1 MNNTPSKYQ
10 AKAELTA
17 TARASASASADA
29 SGARSVLARRTLLG
43 AVALLGGAALWKAVP
58 SFAAEN
64 AVVIPAPVD
73 DASSAVAASTAA
85 TETAV
90 VAGGCFWGVQ
100 GVFQHVKGVTSA
112 VSGYAGGDE
121 KNAKYESVGS
131 GSTGHAEAVRI
142 TYDPKQISYG
152 RILQIYFS
160 VAHNPTEL
168 NRQGPDS
175 GTQYRSTV
183 FAQNPDQARIAK
195 AYIAQLGAAKS
206 FGGPIVTTIETQ
218 KRFFAAEGYHQD
230 YLTRNPNQP
239 YIVFNDL
246 PKIENLKKVFP
257 DRYRATP
264 VLVGAAA

>member
-1 MNNTPSKYQ
+1 MNNKPSKYQ
-10 AKAELTA
+10 AKAA
-17 TARASASASADA
+17 VSPGGFA
-29 SGARSVLARRTLLG
+29 SGTQSVLARRTLLS

-58 SFAAEN
+58 AFAAES
-64 AVVIPAPVD
+64 AVVIPAPPD
-73 DASSAVAASTAA
+73 DAASAAAASTAV

-121 KNAKYESVGS
+121 KTAKYESVGS

-168 NRQGPDS
+168 NRQGPD
-175 GTQYRSTV
+175 
-183 FAQNPDQARIAK
+183 P
-195 AYIAQLGAAKS
+195 
-206 FGGPIVTTIETQ
+206 
-218 KRFFAAEGYHQD
+218 
-230 YLTRNPNQP
+230 
-239 YIVFNDL
+239 
-246 PKIENLKKVFP
+246 
-257 DRYRATP
+257 
-264 VLVGAAA
+264 